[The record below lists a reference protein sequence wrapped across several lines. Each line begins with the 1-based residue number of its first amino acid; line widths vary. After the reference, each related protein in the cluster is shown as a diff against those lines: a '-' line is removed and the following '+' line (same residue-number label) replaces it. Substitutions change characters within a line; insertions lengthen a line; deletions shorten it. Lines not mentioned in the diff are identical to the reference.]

1 MATVTIDQ
9 AFINAGTALQDN
21 TTYVLSSNV
30 IISSP
35 FSYAG
40 SGTGIVIDGSA
51 NCMVIPGGWTWPGLL
66 VYNGTMADNIIKNL
80 GIVSAGATL
89 EPGAGWFY
97 GTYTVRCQALFCY
110 STGPIG
116 GFVDSQN
123 CGGIFGSN
131 CTGTAISCVSTGVI
145 NDLAGGIFGSNCTY
159 TATACYST
167 GDLVGVAAGGIVAN
181 GGGNGTIT
189 NCYST
194 GDFIGTVGSS
204 GISAN
209 IGSGTITNCYVTG
222 TRSYYTNTY
231 PIGRTVY
238 TDITITNSGDSQG
251 WSDSTAN
258 TYLTGYPGDTQH
270 TQVWHSSASNTPYTC
285 LSFPI
290 VSVPDA
296 PSVTATPGDG
306 SVTLNWSAP
315 PSNGSSITG
324 YTVAVKNGNHFI
336 GQTVSSSTFSYTYSS
351 SIYDDI
357 SNTYIQFTNG
367 TPRTF
372 AVTAINSIGNGFQT
386 LVQTTVGGTT
396 APDAPT
402 SVQTTSTTQQITV
415 SWTAPTSNG
424 GTAITGYNIY
434 SSADDYASVVGTATD
449 VSASITG
456 LSHGTFYAFK
466 VSAVNAVGEGSLS
479 TQSNN
484 TTLVPFTATINQ
496 AFITA
501 GTALQDYTHY
511 TLTENITVTAPFSYA
526 GTGAVVINGAN
537 YTVTVS
543 NQSQWPGLFSK
554 DVTVMNLGVV
564 PSNSELIGLGYV
576 ARVPGWIF
584 TGGSNGSATNCYVT
598 GAIGQNAGGIFGE
611 QSTGTAIN
619 CYSTGAIDTNAGGI
633 FGQQSSGTAIN
644 CYSTGS
650 IGQLAGGIFGFNSLS
665 FTATN
670 CYSTGELGAYA
681 NGIEANASSGT
692 ITSCGYSQGWSDA
705 SATMF
710 LTGYPGDTQNDQV
723 WYSVNANT
731 PYKLSP
737 TIPGAPTGVSATS
750 NEDTQSTVSFTA
762 PSNGGSAIT
771 SYTVTATPGG
781 ATATGTSSPIVVT
794 GLTNGTTYRFHVLAT
809 NVTGNSAYSSYSSNA
824 TPLGTPSSPGLTVIP
839 LYVSGKL
846 AITITASTNKGGLH
860 VNVAYTC
867 QYKVTSAD
875 DSTYL
880 PITLAG
886 LNATVTGLTDD
897 TSYTVRAYASNSA
910 HSSSIVTAT
919 VTPACVPPVQSTTI
933 TAQNGVVSQTV
944 QIMWYPVS
952 GSGWTVTGYYVG
964 TTMPVTPSRTVAASG
979 PSAYVSGTV
988 SYNTPTTFYLS
999 TIAYRTGDATQ
1010 RPYFSRYEPITY
1022 TVLDSTTQTNITNL
1036 TSSLAGKTASQVRI
1050 AVASALTSTNLAP
1063 ATLSSY
1069 ITRIGASN
1077 SSNISDAV
1085 FATVTTVLGK
1095 QLNVADSLSTLV
1107 ATYNTIVTSDMM
1119 NGTAVKAAF
1128 VQALQGVTGYTSL
1141 PTTLTGANATAIL
1154 NSVSNRDMTQTAP
1167 TSLTVYV
1174 PTTTSVTLSSLK
1186 ACYIVM
1192 TPNTRYSITYRG
1204 FTNNLLFNSTTR
1216 TIDQYNGSGSKIAS
1230 YLPGDSIAFSTF
1242 GSLQLYATGSLS
1254 GGGNEDVP
1262 CFPRGVRILTAEGY
1276 RAVETLKQQDLVVT
1290 ADGRQ
1295 VPVKIYGARIVTTDR
1310 TAPYHIPAN
1319 ALGPRTPSRDLRLSP
1334 DHAFQI
1340 RKGVWMLP
1348 RKAAT
1353 LSEAVT
1359 QYDSDKTI
1367 VYYHL
1372 ECPNYFRD
1380 NLVIEGGV
1388 VAESYAGSQANF
1400 KSPYTWSESL
1410 KGYTRSAPKTLA
1422 KVA

>member
-9 AFINAGTALQDN
+9 AFINAGTALQNN

-40 SGTGIVIDGSA
+40 VGTGIVIDGSA
-51 NCMVIPGGWTWPGLL
+51 NRMVIPDGITWPGLL
-66 VYNGTMADNIIKNL
+66 VGQHSNNTIKNL

-89 EPGAGWFY
+89 QAEAGWFFGSGQGLHY
-97 GTYTVRCQALFCY
+97 AINCY

-116 GFVDSQN
+116 SETDTSIQG
-123 CGGIFGSN
+123 CGGIFGART
-131 CTGTAISCVSTGVI
+131 TGIATRCVSTGPI
-145 NDLAGGIFGSNCTY
+145 ANKSGGIFGSAAAGE
-159 TATACYST
+159 ATACYST
-167 GDLVGVAAGGIVAN
+167 GDLLGPGYESP
-181 GGGNGTIT
+181 GGGYSNAGSAGIAGLGCNVTIN

-194 GDFIGTVGSS
+194 GNLIGNYSCGLTS
-204 GISAN
+204 GNDAN
-209 IGSGTITNCYVTG
+209 VINSYSTGALQGNGTNSI
-222 TRSYYTNTY
+222 RY
-231 PIGRTVY
+231 PTAQSQQK
-238 TDITITNSGDSQG
+238 ITNSGSSQG
-251 WSDSTAN
+251 WSDASAN
-258 TYLTGYPGDTQH
+258 MFLTGYPGDTQH

-290 VSVPDA
+290 VSFP
-296 PSVTATPGDG
+296 
-306 SVTLNWSAP
+306 N
-315 PSNGSSITG
+315 
-324 YTVAVKNGNHFI
+324 
-336 GQTVSSSTFSYTYSS
+336 
-351 SIYDDI
+351 
-357 SNTYIQFTNG
+357 
-367 TPRTF
+367 
-372 AVTAINSIGNGFQT
+372 
-386 LVQTTVGGTT
+386 
-396 APDAPT
+396 APT
-402 SVQTTSTTQQITV
+402 SVHATSTTQQITV

-424 GTAITGYNIY
+424 GTAITGYKIY
-434 SSADDYASVVGTATD
+434 SSADGYASVVGTVTD

-466 VSAVNAVGEGSLS
+466 VSAVNAVGEGSRS

-564 PSNSELIGLGYV
+564 PSNSVLIGLGYV

-650 IGQLAGGIFGFNSLS
+650 ISQHAGGIFGFNSIS

-681 NGIEANASSGT
+681 NGIEANSSSGT

-771 SYTVTATPGG
+771 SYTVTASPGG

-794 GLTNGTTYRFHVLAT
+794 GLTNGTAYRFHVLAT
-809 NVTGNSAYSSYSSNA
+809 NVIGNSAYSSYSSNA
-824 TPLGTPSSPGLTVIP
+824 TPLGTPSSPGLTVTP
-839 LYVSGKL
+839 LYVSGKVTVTL
-846 AITITASTNKGGLH
+846 TASTSTGGGSL
-860 VNVAYTC
+860 T
-867 QYKVTSAD
+867 YKCLYKDTSAN
-875 DSTYL
+875 DSAYV
-880 PITLAG
+880 PVTLSG
-886 LNATVTGLTDD
+886 LTATVTGLTDD
-897 TSYTVRAYASNSA
+897 TSYTFQTYASNA
-910 HSSSIVTAT
+910 EHTSSIVTAT

-933 TAQNGVVSQTV
+933 TAQNGVVPQTV

-988 SYNTPTTFYLS
+988 SYNTPVTFYLS

-1010 RPYFSRYEPITY
+1010 TLYYSRYVPMTY
-1022 TVLDSTTQTNITNL
+1022 TMLDSTTQTNITNL
-1036 TSSLAGKTASQVRI
+1036 TSSLAGKTASQVVT
-1050 AVASALTSTNLAP
+1050 AVKTALSSTNLAP
-1063 ATLSSY
+1063 ATISSY

-1077 SSNISDAV
+1077 SSNVSSAV
-1085 FATVTTVLGK
+1085 TAAVNAVTTSTLSSSD
-1095 QLNVADSLSTLV
+1095 QLSTLI
-1107 ATYNTIVTSDMM
+1107 ATYNTIVTSNYT
-1119 NGTAVKAAF
+1119 NGADAKVAF
-1128 VQALQGVTGYTSL
+1128 VQALQGQSTFTSE
-1141 PTTLTGANATAIL
+1141 PTTLTGASATAIL

-1192 TPNTRYSITYRG
+1192 TPNTLYSITYSG
-1204 FTNNLLFNSTTR
+1204 FTNNLEYNSR
-1216 TIDQYNGSGSKIAS
+1216 LRSIDQYDNSGNKIAS

-1410 KGYTRSAPKTLA
+1410 KGYTRSAPKTFA

>member
-21 TTYVLSSNV
+21 TTYELSSHV
-30 IISSP
+30 VISSP
-35 FSYAG
+35 FTYAG
-40 SGTGIVIDGSA
+40 VGTGIEIDGYSY
-51 NCMVIPGGWTWPGLL
+51 CMVIPNGVVWPGLL
-66 VYNGTMADNIIKNL
+66 IRRNQSTSNNIISDL
-80 GIVSAGATL
+80 GIVSSGATL
-89 EPGAGWFY
+89 ETGAGWFF
-97 GTYTVRCQALFCY
+97 GASNTNCQALHCY

-116 GFVDSQN
+116 SESQQE
-123 CGGIFGSN
+123 CGGIFGAD
-131 CTGTAISCVSTGVI
+131 TRGGRAFSCASTGPI
-145 NDLAGGIFGSNCTY
+145 ANRSGGIFGPYSTNSHMFGPPSLDLY
-159 TATACYST
+159 AAQCYST
-167 GDLVGVAAGGIVAN
+167 GDILGPDSEGLGSSGIVASN
-181 GGGNGTIT
+181 SNVIIENCYSTGNLIGNYSCGITNSSQCTIT

-194 GDFIGTVGSS
+194 GSLQGSNTYSLSPPSNTTITTSGSS
-204 GISAN
+204 AGWNDISAGMYL
-209 IGSGTITNCYVTG
+209 ISGPTG
-222 TRSYYTNTY
+222 PSM
-231 PIGRTVY
+231 GRQLF
-238 TDITITNSGDSQG
+238 SR
-251 WSDSTAN
+251 A
-258 TYLTGYPGDTQH
+258 P
-270 TQVWHSSASNTPYTC
+270 NTPWHFAG
-285 LSFPI
+285 LA
-290 VSVPDA
+290 VLLSVPDA

-324 YTVAVKNGNHFI
+324 YIVAVQNGEQYI
-336 GQTVSSSTFSYTYSS
+336 GHTENSSTFTYTYSG
-351 SIYDDI
+351 SIVDFTNGTTVY
-357 SNTYIQFTNG
+357 FTNG
-367 TPRTF
+367 TPHTF
-372 AVTAINSIGNGFQT
+372 AVNAINGVGNGPQT
-386 LVQTTVGGTT
+386 LIQATPSGAV
-396 APDAPT
+396 APGSPT
-402 SVQTTSTTQQITV
+402 NVHATSTAQQITV

-424 GTAITGYNIY
+424 GATITSYKIY
-434 SSADDYASVVGTATD
+434 SSADSYASVVGTATD
-449 VSASITG
+449 TSASITG

-466 VSAVNAVGEGSLS
+466 VSAVNAIGEGSLS

-484 TTLVPFTATINQ
+484 TSLVPFTATINQ

-526 GTGAVVINGAN
+526 GTGAVVVNGAN

-564 PSNSELIGLGYV
+564 SSNSELIGQGYV

-619 CYSTGAIDTNAGGI
+619 CYSTGTIDTNAGGI
-633 FGQQSSGTAIN
+633 FGQQSSGTATN

-650 IGQLAGGIFGFNSLS
+650 IGQLAGGIFGFNSMS

-681 NGIEANASSGT
+681 NGIEANSSSGT
-692 ITSCGYSQGWSDA
+692 ITSSGHSQGWSDA

-710 LTGYPGDTQNDQV
+710 LTGYPGDTQHERV
-723 WYSVNANT
+723 WYSTSANT
-731 PYKLSP
+731 PYQLSL
-737 TIPGAPTGVSATS
+737 S
-750 NEDTQSTVSFTA
+750 
-762 PSNGGSAIT
+762 
-771 SYTVTATPGG
+771 
-781 ATATGTSSPIVVT
+781 
-794 GLTNGTTYRFHVLAT
+794 
-809 NVTGNSAYSSYSSNA
+809 
-824 TPLGTPSSPGLTVIP
+824 TPSAPGLTVTP
-839 LYVSGKL
+839 LYISGKVTVTL
-846 AITITASTNKGGLH
+846 TASTNTGGDSLT
-860 VNVAYTC
+860 YTC
-867 QYKVTSAD
+867 QYKDTSD
-875 DSTYL
+875 NDSTYL
-880 PITLAG
+880 PVI
-886 LNATVTGLTDD
+886 LNELTATVTDLTDD
-897 TSYTVRAYASNSA
+897 RSYTFRAYASNGTYT
-910 HSSSIVTAT
+910 SSIVTAT
-919 VTPACVPPVQSTTI
+919 VVPTFVPPVLSTTI
-933 TAQNGVVSQTV
+933 TTIAAVTPGAV
-944 QIMWYPVS
+944 QIMWSPAS

-964 TTMPVTPSRTVAASG
+964 TTMPAIPSRTVAAPG
-979 PSAYVSGTV
+979 ISAYVSAVLTIN
-988 SYNTPTTFYLS
+988 SPTIFYIS

-1010 RPYFSRYEPITY
+1010 TRYYSRFIPITY
-1022 TVLDSTTQTNITNL
+1022 TRLDSTTQTNITNL
-1036 TSSLAGKTASQVRI
+1036 TSSLAGKTSSQI
-1050 AVASALTSTNLAP
+1050 ISAVQTSLASTNLAP
-1063 ATLSSY
+1063 ATISSY

-1077 SSNISDAV
+1077 SSNVSNAV
-1085 FATVTTVLGK
+1085 TAA
-1095 QLNVADSLSTLV
+1095 VAAVRASTLSSTDQLSTLI
-1107 ATYNTIVTSDMM
+1107 AAYNTIVTSDYI
-1119 NGTAVKAAF
+1119 NGAASKAAF
-1128 VQALQGVTGYTSL
+1128 VQALQGQSIFTSGPIKL
-1141 PTTLTGANATAIL
+1141 KGSSVATIL
-1154 NSVSNRDMTQTAP
+1154 NSVSNRDMTEAAP
-1167 TSLTVYV
+1167 TTLTVYV
-1174 PTTTSVTLSSLK
+1174 PTSTSFTLTTSLK

-1192 TPNTRYSITYRG
+1192 TPNTLYNITYRLH
-1204 FTNNLLFNSTTR
+1204 TNNLLFNSATR
-1216 TIDQYNGSGSKIAS
+1216 AIDQYNSSGSKIAS
-1230 YLPGDSIAFSTF
+1230 YLPGDSIVFSTY
-1242 GSLQLYATGSLS
+1242 GSLRLYATGSLT

-1295 VPVKIYGARIVTTDR
+1295 VPVKIYGARIDTTDR

-1359 QYDSDKTI
+1359 QYDCDKTI